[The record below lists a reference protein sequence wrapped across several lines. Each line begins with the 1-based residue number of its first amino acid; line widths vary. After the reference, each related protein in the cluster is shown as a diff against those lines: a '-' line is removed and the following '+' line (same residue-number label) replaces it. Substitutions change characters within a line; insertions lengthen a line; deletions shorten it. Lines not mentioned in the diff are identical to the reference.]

1 MIIYELRR
9 LAGTT
14 KRGGDNIPVERLA
27 GTTKRGGDNIPVETA
42 GWGHQERW

>member
-9 LAGTT
+9 LAGVT
-14 KRGGDNIPVERLA
+14 KRGGDNIR
-27 GTTKRGGDNIPVETA
+27 VETA